1 VCHPV
6 RRPIPHANDY
16 PHLTTSTT
24 IVPMGEIN
32 EEKHDISVTEG
43 AKVATMHGMTAE
55 KPGATTKSV
64 FNVST
69 ATGSIAGDG

>member
-1 VCHPV
+1 
-6 RRPIPHANDY
+6 
-16 PHLTTSTT
+16 
-24 IVPMGEIN
+24 MGEIN

-69 ATGSIAGDG
+69 ATVSLAGDG